1 MARTP
6 VAAESG
12 SDLRFGLL
20 EEGRP
25 HPPVVAAAAAALVGG
40 AQRRRNSTPP
50 WLHALRLFCIIAATA
65 MVAVFAAWV
74 FPRCKGKQDVL
85 LCVVALA
92 GAVFTGPI
100 LGFLLTTCAADADDH
115 EAAARVASRYTR
127 CEENVGRSV
136 ILAVALLG
144 LYAIYLAAVSCGGE
158 VDRFLL
164 AAYYGVM
171 GVGVIVGHSVSW
183 IMVNANC
190 FFSVVAIGF

>member
-25 HPPVVAAAAAALVGG
+25 HPPVAAAAAAALVGG
-40 AQRRRNSTPP
+40 AQRRRNPTPP
-50 WLHALRLFCIIAATA
+50 WLHALRLYCIVAATA
-65 MVAVFAAWV
+65 MVAVFAAEV

-100 LGFLLTTCAADADDH
+100 LGFMLTTCAAEAAAADDDH
-115 EAAARVASRYTR
+115 EAARVASRYTR

-164 AAYYGVM
+164 GAYYGVM

-183 IMVNANC
+183 IMGC
-190 FFSVVAIGF
+190 FLRRD

>member
-1 MARTP
+1 M
-6 VAAESG
+6 AESG

-25 HPPVVAAAAAALVGG
+25 HPPVAAAVAAVALVGG
-40 AQRRRNSTPP
+40 AQRRCNRKPP
-50 WLHALRLFCIIAATA
+50 WLHAIRLYCIITATA
-65 MVAVFAAWV
+65 MLAVFAAEV

-100 LGFLLTTCAADADDH
+100 LGFVLTTFVDDADDH
-115 EAAARVASRYTR
+115 EAARIASPYTR

-144 LYAIYLAAVSCGGE
+144 LYAIYLAAVSCGE
-158 VDRFLL
+158 DVDGFLL
-164 AAYYGVM
+164 AAYYGVL
-171 GVGVIVGHSVSW
+171 GVGMIVGHSVSW
-183 IMVNANC
+183 IMGC
-190 FFSVVAIGF
+190 FQRRD